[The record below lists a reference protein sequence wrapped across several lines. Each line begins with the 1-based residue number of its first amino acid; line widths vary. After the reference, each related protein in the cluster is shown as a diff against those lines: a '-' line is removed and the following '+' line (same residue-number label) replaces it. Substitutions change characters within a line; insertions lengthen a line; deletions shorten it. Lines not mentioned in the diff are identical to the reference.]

1 MANVTQQVNLYL
13 PELQPSRDLVN
24 AARALQALLV
34 VVVAGAL
41 ISAVQFWQRSS
52 AQTELA
58 LLQEALR
65 VQTVRTEE
73 LERDVAARATDQALV
88 REMETRELRLA
99 QARQLYEFMQGTTLG
114 NLVGYSEHFKDL
126 SRASFTGVWL
136 RNINIRG
143 NADSVTI
150 AGAVQQPAM
159 LPDYVGR
166 LSNGRSALSTRRFNR
181 LISTRDESSEQ
192 ELYEFTLEAGQ

>member
-1 MANVTQQVNLYL
+1 MAAVNQQVNLYL

-24 AARALQALLV
+24 AARVLQVLALIVVVGALL
-34 VVVAGAL
+34 
-41 ISAVQFWQRSS
+41 SAAQVWQRSS
-52 AQTELA
+52 AQAELA
-58 LLQEALR
+58 QLQEDLR

-126 SRASFTGVWL
+126 SRASFAGVWL
-136 RNINIRG
+136 KDITIRG
-143 NADSVTI
+143 NAESVMI

-181 LISTRDESSEQ
+181 LISTRDDSTEQ